1 VRIVCVGGGPAGLY
15 FALLMKLQD
24 PGHDITV
31 FERSAAGSTEGWGV
45 VFWNDVLANL
55 YARDPVTA
63 QQIEQAAPVW
73 QKELVDVGGEQML
86 HTGGR
91 GYSIRRQHLLNILA
105 ERAQGLGVR
114 IEFKQEVTSP
124 AQLPEADL
132 IAACDGVHSHTR
144 LESGGFQTDVRL
156 GSNKYIWLG
165 TDKVFD
171 AFTWPFVQTSSG
183 WLWANAY
190 GIDAKSSSFVVECSA
205 QTWAGLGFDT
215 MNPDDT
221 LALLE
226 NIFERHLDG
235 HHLVRQVRDGSKVS
249 WLNFRNITNR
259 RWYDGRTVLMG
270 DAAHTTHFSIGFGT
284 RLAIDDAIAL
294 AGQLQEHQGD
304 VQLALGAYERERQAA
319 IMQAQ
324 SDGHFSALWFENLS
338 RYIDLKPDRFY
349 TLFRQR
355 RSPLLS
361 RLPPQLFCRLQ
372 QVSDE
377 STAVRGFRRHAGSM
391 AMAIHG
397 RRTLAGRRLP
407 GSPEALTGSPCPG
420 ALARRPDP

>member
-31 FERSAAGSTEGWGV
+31 FERSTAGSTEGWGV

-55 YARDPVTA
+55 YACDPVTA
-63 QQIEQAAPVW
+63 REIEQAAPVW
-73 QKELVDVGGEQML
+73 QKELVDIDGEQML

-105 ERAQGLGVR
+105 ERAQGLGVH
-114 IEFKQEVTSP
+114 IEFEQEVTSSV
-124 AQLPEADL
+124 QLPEADL
-132 IAACDGVHSHTR
+132 IAACDGVHSRTR
-144 LESGGFQTDVRL
+144 LESGGFETDVRL

-190 GIDAKSSSFVVECSA
+190 GIDARSSSFVVECSA
-205 QTWAGLGFDT
+205 QTWADLGFDT

-249 WLNFRNITNR
+249 WLNFRNVTNR
-259 RWYDGRTVLMG
+259 HWYDGKTVLMG

-294 AGQLQEHQGD
+294 ADKLQHQGD
-304 VQLALGAYERERQAA
+304 VRLALEAYERERQAA

-324 SDGHFSALWFENLS
+324 SDGHFSSLWFENLP
-338 RYIDLKPDRFY
+338 RYIGLKPDQFY

-377 STAVRGFRRHAGSM
+377 STAVRELRKHAGTM

-397 RRTLAGRRLP
+397 RRTLAGRRLS
-407 GSPEALTGSPCPG
+407 GSGAPDPKRTGPG
-420 ALARRPDP
+420 AHR